1 MLTFESQEDR
11 QRGHGGSGALR
22 LSDADY
28 FSPLAKGV
36 EVGVIDIS
44 MKDLRYVV
52 NPEQTGTV
60 FKRIEGTSKKIKI
73 DLFFMK
79 KKLKRISVAIST
91 DRDRDRAVE
100 AV

>member
-1 MLTFESQEDR
+1 
-11 QRGHGGSGALR
+11 
-22 LSDADY
+22 
-28 FSPLAKGV
+28 
-36 EVGVIDIS
+36 